1 MFQAPT
7 HLTNARRLFDYFLLL
22 SIVLHIL
29 TRFWTPTDVFM
40 LYMCAPFSPFSS
52 HKFLNLFI
60 FSHLF
65 SPSFG
70 SFPFL
75 IAIFLYSHLYAH
87 FFHRTQLYSS
97 ARFIRSDYLLVCFSF
112 HSSQS
117 SRNVRLLTTRI
128 PPYSPIVVVIMLILS
143 ILEWFLSSLSH
154 LQ

>member
-7 HLTNARRLFDYFLLL
+7 HLTNARRLFDYF
-22 SIVLHIL
+22 SSTVYRSPYSHAVLNADGRVHAIH
-29 TRFWTPTDVFM
+29 V
-40 LYMCAPFSPFSS
+40 CAFSPFSS
-52 HKFLNLFI
+52 HKFLNIFI

-65 SPSFG
+65 SPSLG

-87 FFHRTQLYSS
+87 FFHRPQLYSS
-97 ARFIRSDYLLVCFSF
+97 ARFINRDYLLVCFSF

-143 ILEWFLSSLSH
+143 TLEWCPL
-154 LQ
+154 

>member
-40 LYMCAPFSPFSS
+40 LYMWAPFSPFSS

-87 FFHRTQLYSS
+87 FFHLTQLYSS
-97 ARFIRSDYLLVCFSF
+97 ARFIRRDYLLVCFSF

-128 PPYSPIVVVIMLILS
+128 PPYSPRVVVIMLILS
-143 ILEWFLSSLSH
+143 TLEWCPL
-154 LQ
+154 